1 MEVDMSTVTISYDTN
16 NKVANSIVNMMRQSG
31 LFKFED
37 EQYSIPEPETLEPFT
52 MVIREIFS
60 KSVEPW

>member
-1 MEVDMSTVTISYDTN
+1 MSTVTISYDTN

>member
-1 MEVDMSTVTISYDTN
+1 MSTMTISYDTN

>member
-1 MEVDMSTVTISYDTN
+1 MSTMTISYDTN

-60 KSVEPW
+60 KFAER